1 MAAYHLIATLVGI
14 VFLIAIGFVVFMMV
28 SLASWVFGSLLI
40 GIPVVIAVL
49 IASYFAGRFI
59 FRLDEER

>member
-1 MAAYHLIATLVGI
+1 MVAKHLIATLVGL
-14 VFLIAIGFVVFMMV
+14 VFLTAVGLVVFMMV

-40 GIPVVIAVL
+40 GVPVVITVL